1 MLGEVIDT
9 SKRARSTLHWRIQW
23 LTTEPTKT
31 GPDPEAWWAGSP
43 TGALRLRLPWWL
55 RWSRICLQCGRPRNW
70 SLSWEDP
77 LEKGM
82 LPTPV
87 FLPGESQG
95 QRSLVGYSPW
105 TLKESDTTERL
116 TLSLSLW
123 GKIESGHYREWR
135 VLERKGRKLEEGRLK
150 DCLSQWCSSFSTY
163 HNHFEDL
170 VKQKARFFS

>member
-1 MLGEVIDT
+1 MRPFKYSSLKNTTADHWT
-9 SKRARSTLHWRIQW
+9 HQDWARPWSLVSWISYW
-23 LTTEPTKT
+23 GSEI
-31 GPDPEAWWAGSP
+31 EASLVAQMVKN
-43 TGALRLRLPWWL
+43 LPAVWETQD
-55 RWSRICLQCGRPRNW
+55 R

-123 GKIESGHYREWR
+123 GKIESGHCREWR

-170 VKQKARFFS
+170 VKQKARFCS